1 MTFFYKV
8 NANPF
13 RLNSFVITKCR
24 YQNIYYTNPMQGT
37 DPGDTMNGSNGY
49 DVVVIGGGVAGLFT
63 AYQIHKKN
71 PQTRVLL
78 LEKEHRLGGRIYT
91 YKDPHMTVEAGAGR
105 FNGSHRLVMNLVDEL
120 GLASKRN
127 KNNGNVVFRPAV
139 ESKIRNG
146 NGESLDTLR
155 RTTEWSPGDC
165 ATGSVEYSEHRGAK
179 TLPNAG
185 LIQHLVAQSA
195 SFSKQYLQHHTLS
208 QYASQ
213 VLTKRQVQYIQR
225 SFGYYSELVIMNA
238 YDAIKLLDSL
248 GPNNTFYGLKGGLE
262 QIITRM
268 ETIVR
273 KNPNIHVLKHTT
285 VTSVVYK
292 EPVFYVCTDTP
303 DIYECK
309 ICVCALPKPALLAL
323 PIFKSIRPVLNKIT
337 CGTLCRIY
345 TQYDRDHVWF
355 RDIERFTTDNDLRMV
370 IPYNRDEGTIM
381 ISYSDHR
388 FADKWEQ
395 MYREKGVRGVNR
407 HLREQMLESTG
418 IRLPRPT
425 RTKVFYWACG
435 VGYWGIGADSK
446 MVAER
451 MIQPFPDMPLFVCGE
466 NYSEHGQQ
474 WIEGALETSTRVF
487 SRIRGI

>member
-1 MTFFYKV
+1 MYRRVAK
-8 NANPF
+8 A
-13 RLNSFVITKCR
+13 S
-24 YQNIYYTNPMQGT
+24 QGT
-37 DPGDTMNGSNGY
+37 DSGDARNIY

-63 AYQIHKKN
+63 VYQIHKKS

-78 LEKEHRLGGRIYT
+78 LEKEDRLGGRIYT

-127 KNNGNVVFRPAV
+127 QNIGDVVFRPA
-139 ESKIRNG
+139 
-146 NGESLDTLR
+146 D
-155 RTTEWSPGDC
+155 
-165 ATGSVEYSEHRGAK
+165 ATDSVEYSEHRGAK
-179 TLPNAG
+179 TLPNAA
-185 LIQHLVAQSA
+185 LVQHLVAQSTT
-195 SFSKQYLQHHTLS
+195 FSKQYLQHHTLS

-213 VLTKRQVQYIQR
+213 VLTKQQVQYIKR

-238 YDAIKLLDSL
+238 YDAIQLLKSL
-248 GPNNTFYGLKGGLE
+248 GPGNTFYGLKGGLE

-268 ETIVR
+268 EAIVR
-273 KNPNIHVLKHTT
+273 KHPNIHILKRTA
-285 VTSVVYK
+285 VTNVVYHN
-292 EPVFYVCTDTP
+292 PVFYVCTDTS

-309 ICVCALPKPALLAL
+309 NCVCALPKPALLAL
-323 PIFKSIRPVLNKIT
+323 PIFRSVRPLINKIT
-337 CGTLCRIY
+337 SGTLCRIY

-370 IPYNRDEGTIM
+370 IPYNRNEGTIM

-395 MYREKGVRGVNR
+395 MYREKGVREVNR
-407 HLREQMLESTG
+407 YLREQMLESTG
-418 IRLPRPT
+418 IRIPRPI

-435 VGYWGIGADSK
+435 VGYWGVGADSK
-446 MVAER
+446 RVAEQ

-474 WIEGALETSTRVF
+474 WIEGALETSTTVV
-487 SRIRGI
+487 SRLRGL